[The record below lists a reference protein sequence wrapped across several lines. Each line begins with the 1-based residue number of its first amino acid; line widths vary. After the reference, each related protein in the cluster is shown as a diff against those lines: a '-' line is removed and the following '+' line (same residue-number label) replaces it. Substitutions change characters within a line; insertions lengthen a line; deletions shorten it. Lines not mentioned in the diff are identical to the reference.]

1 MITYTNVEP
10 EFGVKEK
17 TNPQS
22 LTLTGIQSS
31 RGRHAW
37 LHIGDAT
44 ALIIILA
51 GKECRLVSSE
61 CLYLYL

>member
-22 LTLTGIQSS
+22 LTLSLEYNPLEGDT
-31 RGRHAW
+31 RGCTSAMPRP
-37 LHIGDAT
+37 
-44 ALIIILA
+44 
-51 GKECRLVSSE
+51 
-61 CLYLYL
+61 